1 MPSNYSFVTGKT
13 QLIDPNNGSF
23 VDTWD
28 QPCNS
33 NFGVIDASVSGTTV
47 INIPAH
53 TTPGTPYVTLTFPTF
68 PTYSQPWTQPLA
80 AQNLRLLLTGALSYN
95 VSVYIPANVPGMW
108 LVDNQTTNGFT
119 ITIKTNAAGSQG
131 VAVPQGYTS
140 FIFCDGTNV
149 NWADQGN
156 VVAHAIQPIPVG
168 MIAPFAMTSVPSG
181 WLSCDGSAVSRLTYA
196 VLFSTIGTV
205 WGAGDGSTT
214 FNVPNFN
221 QGAFLRGIG
230 GNAAALGTQQTD
242 TVGPHTHSI
251 TDPGHFHKPLN
262 SSTNGNFL
270 AIVADGPGQT
280 FRTNCGVG
288 SGPLYSSFQTEP
300 ATTGITV
307 NTNTGSVE
315 TRPVNYSVAFC
326 IKA

>member
-47 INIPAH
+47 INISAN

-156 VVAHAIQPIPVG
+156 LLRLNLGIAYTEYTIESSEVTTPSASQQSSISQEAIDN
-168 MIAPFAMTSVPSG
+168 
-181 WLSCDGSAVSRLTYA
+181 LSL
-196 VLFSTIGTV
+196 STGLI
-205 WGAGDGSTT
+205 
-214 FNVPNFN
+214 
-221 QGAFLRGIG
+221 
-230 GNAAALGTQQTD
+230 
-242 TVGPHTHSI
+242 
-251 TDPGHFHKPLN
+251 
-262 SSTNGNFL
+262 
-270 AIVADGPGQT
+270 
-280 FRTNCGVG
+280 
-288 SGPLYSSFQTEP
+288 
-300 ATTGITV
+300 
-307 NTNTGSVE
+307 
-315 TRPVNYSVAFC
+315 NY
-326 IKA
+326 